1 MTGEGERKEPRQRAH
16 PRRNGAPRSAPGAA
30 RRAARQKEV
39 APPTVLVVDDEDAI
53 RDFLRSALEAEGY
66 VVLAA
71 GDGIDALTLCER
83 YQVDAILLD
92 LMMPRLNGLDFLA
105 RLRQRR
111 GLDGVSIFLMSA
123 LLTPDDAIFE
133 GVAGGFVK
141 PFDLDELIDT
151 LHDAV
156 TGRREAPGAG
166 APDGVPDGVPSARPA
181 PARAASA
188 R

>member
-1 MTGEGERKEPRQRAH
+1 MTGEGERKEPRRRV
-16 PRRNGAPRSAPGAA
+16 PRRRNGAPHRRPAP
-30 RRAARQKEV
+30 RFREEV
-39 APPTVLVVDDEDAI
+39 TPPTVLIVDDEDAI

-71 GDGIDALTLCER
+71 GDGIDALALCER
-83 YQVDAILLD
+83 YQVDVILLD

-111 GLDGVSIFLMSA
+111 GLHGVSIFLMSA
-123 LLTPDDAIFE
+123 LLTPDDNAISK
-133 GVAGGFVK
+133 GVAGAFVK
-141 PFDLDELIDT
+141 PFDLDELIES
-151 LHDAV
+151 LIDAV
-156 TGRREAPGAG
+156 PHAGKPRAGAPGARPG
-166 APDGVPDGVPSARPA
+166 SRRPA

>member
-1 MTGEGERKEPRQRAH
+1 MAGEGERKEPRQSAH
-16 PRRNGAPRSAPGAA
+16 RRRNGAPRSASGAPL
-30 RRAARQKEV
+30 QTDV
-39 APPTVLVVDDEDAI
+39 APPTVLIVDDEDAI

-71 GDGIDALTLCER
+71 GDGIDALALYER
-83 YQVDAILLD
+83 YQVEVILLD

-105 RLRQRR
+105 RLRQRQ
-111 GLDGVSIFLMSA
+111 GLDGVSIFVMSA
-123 LLTPDDAIFE
+123 LLPPDDDAIFE

-151 LHDAV
+151 LQDAV
-156 TGRREAPGAG
+156 RPRRGAPGAG
-166 APDGVPDGVPSARPA
+166 APDGVPTA
-181 PARAASA
+181 ARAASA

>member
-1 MTGEGERKEPRQRAH
+1 MTGEGERKEPSQRVQR
-16 PRRNGAPRSAPGAA
+16 RRNGAPRSAPGAS
-30 RRAARQKEV
+30 RQKEV
-39 APPTVLVVDDEDAI
+39 APPSVLIVDDEDAI

-66 VVLAA
+66 VVFAA
-71 GDGIDALTLCER
+71 GDGIDALALCER
-83 YQVDAILLD
+83 YQVDVILLD

-111 GLDGVSIFLMSA
+111 GLDGVSIFIMSA
-123 LLTPDDAIFE
+123 LLTPDDDAIAE

-151 LHDAV
+151 LRDAV
-156 TGRREAPGAG
+156 PPRREAPSTG
-166 APDGVPDGVPSARPA
+166 APDGVPSAARPTH
-181 PARAASA
+181 PRAASA

>member
-1 MTGEGERKEPRQRAH
+1 
-16 PRRNGAPRSAPGAA
+16 AA

-105 RLRQRR
+105 RLRQRQ

-123 LLTPDDAIFE
+123 LLTPEDNATFE

-141 PFDLDELIDT
+141 PFDLNELIDT
-151 LHDAV
+151 LNNAV
-156 TGRREAPGAG
+156 SPRPEPPGAG
-166 APDGVPDGVPSARPA
+166 APNGVPSARPA

>member
-16 PRRNGAPRSAPGAA
+16 RRRNGAPRSAPG
-30 RRAARQKEV
+30 AARQKEV

-53 RDFLRSALEAEGY
+53 RDFLRSALEVEGY

-71 GDGIDALTLCER
+71 GDGIDALALCER
-83 YQVDAILLD
+83 YQVDVILLD

-123 LLTPDDAIFE
+123 LLTPDDDAI
-133 GVAGGFVK
+133 
-141 PFDLDELIDT
+141 
-151 LHDAV
+151 
-156 TGRREAPGAG
+156 
-166 APDGVPDGVPSARPA
+166 S
-181 PARAASA
+181 RAWRGPLSS
-188 R
+188 RSTWTS

>member
-1 MTGEGERKEPRQRAH
+1 LTGEGERKEPRQRAH
-16 PRRNGAPRSAPGAA
+16 PRRNGAPRPASGAA
-30 RRAARQKEV
+30 PQKEV

-71 GDGIDALTLCER
+71 GDGIDALALCER
-83 YQVDAILLD
+83 YRVDAILLD

-123 LLTPDDAIFE
+123 LLTPDDDANFE
-133 GVAGGFVK
+133 GVAGGFGK
-141 PFDLDELIDT
+141 PFDLNELIDT
-151 LHDAV
+151 LNNAV
-156 TGRREAPGAG
+156 SPRPEPPGAS
-166 APDGVPDGVPSARPA
+166 APNGVPDGVPSAP
-181 PARAASA
+181 PVRAASA